1 MEKEEKSSD
10 IHTFFLKTCFKNF
23 IQLSRIEKFRFN
35 KSNNKDLE
43 LFVKR
48 DDLIHKYISGNK
60 IRKLN
65 QNIFSFYKNKCKKLV
80 TFGGAFSNHLLAT
93 AALCNELSI
102 DCVGIVRGE
111 ELNVNSNGILKK
123 CSSLG
128 MQLNFVSRSSFSKQK
143 KMSGLLV
150 KDGIP
155 TWFIPEGGA
164 NLEGIEGCKEIV
176 SENDEI
182 FDYYVVAQGTTT
194 TSIGIA
200 LALPPSAKIIV
211 VPVLK
216 GFNSKSEMKSLL
228 NNVDLWNVIKD
239 KIIVL
244 DDFHF
249 GGYAKS
255 TNELREFI
263 SEINQINKMQIEEVY
278 TGKALYAL
286 KNYLEK
292 NFVKNKKVL
301 FIHTGGIFTD
311 KN

>member
-10 IHTFFLKTCFKNF
+10 IHTFFKNF
-23 IQLSRIEKFRFN
+23 IQLSRIEKFSFR

-48 DDLIHKYISGNK
+48 DDLIHNYISGNK

-111 ELNVNSNGILKK
+111 ELNEKSNFILSK
-123 CSSLG
+123 CDSLG
-128 MQLNFVSRSSFSKQK
+128 MKLEFVSRTNFLEQK

-155 TWFIPEGGA
+155 TWFVPEGGA

-176 SENDEI
+176 SENEEI

-216 GFNSKSEMKSLL
+216 GFNSKSEMKSVL

-263 SEINQINKMQIEEVY
+263 SEINQINEMQIEEVY

>member
-1 MEKEEKSSD
+1 LEKEEKSSD
-10 IHTFFLKTCFKNF
+10 IQAFFKNF

-35 KSNNKDLE
+35 KINNKDLE

-48 DDLIHKYISGNK
+48 DDLIHKYVSGNK

-111 ELNVNSNGILKK
+111 ELNAKSNFILSK
-123 CSSLG
+123 CDSLG
-128 MQLNFVSRSSFSKQK
+128 MKLEFVSRTNFLEQK

-176 SENDEI
+176 SENEEI

-200 LALPPSAKIIV
+200 LALPLSAKIIV

-216 GFNSKSEMKSLL
+216 GFNSKSEMKSVL

-255 TNELREFI
+255 TNELRDFI
-263 SEINQINKMQIEEVY
+263 SEINQINEMQIEEVY

-286 KNYLEK
+286 KNYMEK

>member
-10 IHTFFLKTCFKNF
+10 IHAFFKNF
-23 IQLSRIEKFRFN
+23 IQLSRIEKFSFR

-48 DDLIHKYISGNK
+48 DDLIHNYISGNK

-93 AALCNELSI
+93 ASMSYELGI
-102 DCVGIVRGE
+102 PCIGIVRGE
-111 ELNVNSNGILKK
+111 ELNAKSNFILSK
-123 CSSLG
+123 CDSLG
-128 MQLNFVSRSSFSKQK
+128 MKLEFVSRTNFLEQK

-155 TWFIPEGGA
+155 TWFVPEGGA

-176 SENDEI
+176 SENEEI

-216 GFNSKSEMKSLL
+216 GFNSKSEMKSVL

-263 SEINQINKMQIEEVY
+263 SEINQINEMQIEEVY

-286 KNYLEK
+286 KNYLEN

>member
-10 IHTFFLKTCFKNF
+10 IQTFFKNF

-48 DDLIHKYISGNK
+48 DDLIHNYISGNK

-93 AALCNELSI
+93 ASMCYELGI
-102 DCVGIVRGE
+102 PCIGIVRGE
-111 ELNVNSNGILKK
+111 ELNAKSNFILSK
-123 CSSLG
+123 CDSLG
-128 MQLNFVSRSSFSKQK
+128 MKLEFVSRTNFLEQK

-155 TWFIPEGGA
+155 TWFVPEGGA

-176 SENDEI
+176 SENEEI

-216 GFNSKSEMKSLL
+216 GFNSKSEMKSVL

-263 SEINQINKMQIEEVY
+263 SEINQINEMQIEEVY

-286 KNYLEK
+286 KNYLEN

>member
-10 IHTFFLKTCFKNF
+10 IHAFFKNF
-23 IQLSRIEKFRFN
+23 IQLSRIEKFSFR

-48 DDLIHKYISGNK
+48 DDLIHNYISGNK

-111 ELNVNSNGILKK
+111 ELNAKSNFILSK
-123 CSSLG
+123 CDSLG
-128 MQLNFVSRSSFSKQK
+128 MKLEFVSRTNFLEQK

-155 TWFIPEGGA
+155 TWFVPEGGA

-176 SENDEI
+176 SENEEI

-216 GFNSKSEMKSLL
+216 GFNSKSEMKSVL

>member
-10 IHTFFLKTCFKNF
+10 IQTFFKNF

-48 DDLIHKYISGNK
+48 DDLIHNYISGNK

-102 DCVGIVRGE
+102 DCVGVVRGE

-128 MQLNFVSRSSFSKQK
+128 MQLNFVSRTNFSEQK

-150 KDGIP
+150 NDGIP
-155 TWFIPEGGA
+155 TWFVPEGGA

-176 SENDEI
+176 AENEEI

-216 GFNSKSEMKSLL
+216 GFNSKSEMKSVL

-255 TNELREFI
+255 TNELRDFI
-263 SEINQINKMQIEEVY
+263 CEINQVNKMQIEEVY

>member
-10 IHTFFLKTCFKNF
+10 IHTFFKNF
-23 IQLSRIEKFRFN
+23 IQLSRIEKFSFR

-48 DDLIHKYISGNK
+48 DDLIHNYISGNK

-102 DCVGIVRGE
+102 ECVGIVRGE
-111 ELNVNSNGILKK
+111 ELNAKSNFILSK
-123 CSSLG
+123 CDSLG
-128 MQLNFVSRSSFSKQK
+128 MKLEFVSRTNFLEQK

-155 TWFIPEGGA
+155 TWFVPEGGA

-176 SENDEI
+176 SENEEI

-216 GFNSKSEMKSLL
+216 GFNSKSEMKSVL

-263 SEINQINKMQIEEVY
+263 SEINQINEMQIEEVY

>member
-10 IHTFFLKTCFKNF
+10 IHAFFKNF
-23 IQLSRIEKFRFN
+23 IQLSRIEKFSFR

-48 DDLIHKYISGNK
+48 DDLIHNYISGNK

-80 TFGGAFSNHLLAT
+80 TFGGAFSNHLLAA

-102 DCVGIVRGE
+102 ECVGIVRGE
-111 ELNVNSNGILKK
+111 ELNAKSNFILSK
-123 CSSLG
+123 CDSLG
-128 MQLNFVSRSSFSKQK
+128 MKLEFVSRTNFLEQK

-155 TWFIPEGGA
+155 TWFVPEGGA

-176 SENDEI
+176 SENEEI

-216 GFNSKSEMKSLL
+216 GFNSKSEMKSVL

-263 SEINQINKMQIEEVY
+263 SEINQINEMQIEEVY

-286 KNYLEK
+286 NNYMDKNV
-292 NFVKNKKVL
+292 VKNKKVL

>member
-10 IHTFFLKTCFKNF
+10 IHTFFKNF

-80 TFGGAFSNHLLAT
+80 TYGGAFSNHLLAT
-93 AALCNELSI
+93 ASICYELGI
-102 DCVGIVRGE
+102 PCIGIVRGE
-111 ELNVNSNGILKK
+111 ELNAKSNFILSK
-123 CSSLG
+123 CDSLG
-128 MQLNFVSRSSFSKQK
+128 MKLEFVSRTNFSEQK

-155 TWFIPEGGA
+155 TWFVPEGGA

-176 SENDEI
+176 AENEEI

-216 GFNSKSEMKSLL
+216 GFNSKSEMKSVL

-263 SEINQINKMQIEEVY
+263 SEINQINEMQIEEVY

>member
-10 IHTFFLKTCFKNF
+10 IQTFFKNF

-111 ELNVNSNGILKK
+111 ELNENSNGILKK

-128 MQLNFVSRSSFSKQK
+128 MQLNFVSRSSFSEQK

-155 TWFIPEGGA
+155 TWFVPEGGA

-176 SENDEI
+176 SENEEI

-216 GFNSKSEMKSLL
+216 GFNSKSEMKSVL

-255 TNELREFI
+255 TNELRDFI
-263 SEINQINKMQIEEVY
+263 CEINQLNKMQIEEVY

>member
-10 IHTFFLKTCFKNF
+10 IHTFFKNF
-23 IQLSRIEKFRFN
+23 IQLSRIEKFSFH

-48 DDLIHKYISGNK
+48 DDLIHNYISGNK

-111 ELNVNSNGILKK
+111 ELNAKSNFILSK
-123 CSSLG
+123 CDSLG
-128 MQLNFVSRSSFSKQK
+128 MKLEFVSRTNFSEQK
-143 KMSGLLV
+143 KISGLLV

-176 SENDEI
+176 AENEEI

-216 GFNSKSEMKSLL
+216 GFNSKSEMKSVL

-263 SEINQINKMQIEEVY
+263 SEINQINEMQIEEVY

>member
-10 IHTFFLKTCFKNF
+10 IHTFFKNF

-111 ELNVNSNGILKK
+111 ELNENSNGILKK

-128 MQLNFVSRSSFSKQK
+128 MQLNFVSRTNFSEQK
-143 KMSGLLV
+143 KISGLLV

-176 SENDEI
+176 SENEEI

-216 GFNSKSEMKSLL
+216 GFNSKSEMKSVL

-255 TNELREFI
+255 TNELRDFI
-263 SEINQINKMQIEEVY
+263 SEINQINEMQIEEVY

>member
-10 IHTFFLKTCFKNF
+10 IHTFFKNF

-48 DDLIHKYISGNK
+48 DDLIHNYISGNK

-111 ELNVNSNGILKK
+111 ELNAKSNFILSK
-123 CSSLG
+123 CDSLG
-128 MQLNFVSRSSFSKQK
+128 MKLEFVSRTNFLEQK

-155 TWFIPEGGA
+155 TWFVPEGGA

-176 SENDEI
+176 SENEEI

-216 GFNSKSEMKSLL
+216 GFNSKSEMKSVL

-263 SEINQINKMQIEEVY
+263 SEINQINEMQIEEVY

-286 KNYLEK
+286 KNYLEN

>member
-10 IHTFFLKTCFKNF
+10 IHAFFKNF
-23 IQLSRIEKFRFN
+23 IQLSRIEKFSFR

-48 DDLIHKYISGNK
+48 DDLIHNYISGNK

-102 DCVGIVRGE
+102 ECVGIVRGE
-111 ELNVNSNGILKK
+111 ELNAKSNFILSK
-123 CSSLG
+123 CDSLG
-128 MQLNFVSRSSFSKQK
+128 MKLEFVSRTNFLEQK

-155 TWFIPEGGA
+155 TWFVPEGGA

-176 SENDEI
+176 SENEEI

-216 GFNSKSEMKSLL
+216 GFNSKSEMKSVL

-263 SEINQINKMQIEEVY
+263 SEINQINEMQIEEVY

-286 KNYLEK
+286 KNYLEN

>member
-10 IHTFFLKTCFKNF
+10 IHTFFKNF

-111 ELNVNSNGILKK
+111 ELNAKSNFILSK
-123 CSSLG
+123 CDSLG
-128 MQLNFVSRSSFSKQK
+128 MKLEFVSRTNFSEQK

-155 TWFIPEGGA
+155 TWFVPEGGA

-176 SENDEI
+176 AENEEI

-216 GFNSKSEMKSLL
+216 GFNSKSEMKSVL

-255 TNELREFI
+255 TNELRDFI
-263 SEINQINKMQIEEVY
+263 CEINQLNEMQIEEVY

>member
-1 MEKEEKSSD
+1 
-10 IHTFFLKTCFKNF
+10 
-23 IQLSRIEKFRFN
+23 LSRIEKFRLN

-111 ELNVNSNGILKK
+111 ELNVNSNVILKK

-143 KMSGLLV
+143 KMNGLLV
-150 KDGIP
+150 KDRIP
-155 TWFIPEGGA
+155 TWFVPEGGA

-176 SENDEI
+176 FENEEI

-216 GFNSKSEMKSLL
+216 GFNSKSEMKSVL

-263 SEINQINKMQIEEVY
+263 SEINQINEMQIEEVY

-286 KNYLEK
+286 RIYLEK
-292 NFVKNKKVL
+292 NAVKNKKVL

>member
-10 IHTFFLKTCFKNF
+10 IHAFFKNF
-23 IQLSRIEKFRFN
+23 IQLSRIEKFSFR

-48 DDLIHKYISGNK
+48 DDLIHNYISGNK

-111 ELNVNSNGILKK
+111 ELNENSNGILKK

-128 MQLNFVSRSSFSKQK
+128 MQLNFVSRSSFSEQK
-143 KMSGLLV
+143 KMSGLLD

-155 TWFIPEGGA
+155 TWFVPEGGA

-176 SENDEI
+176 SENEEI

-216 GFNSKSEMKSLL
+216 GFNSKSEMKSVL

-263 SEINQINKMQIEEVY
+263 SEINQINEMQIEEVY
-278 TGKALYAL
+278 TGKTLYAL

>member
-10 IHTFFLKTCFKNF
+10 IQTFFKNF

-48 DDLIHKYISGNK
+48 DDLIHNYISGNK

-111 ELNVNSNGILKK
+111 ELNVKSNFILSK
-123 CSSLG
+123 CDSLG
-128 MQLNFVSRSSFSKQK
+128 MKLEFVSRTNFSEQK
-143 KMSGLLV
+143 KMSGFLV

-155 TWFIPEGGA
+155 TWFVPEGGA

-176 SENDEI
+176 SENEEI

-216 GFNSKSEMKSLL
+216 GFNSKSEMKSVL

-263 SEINQINKMQIEEVY
+263 SEINQINEMQIEEVY

-292 NFVKNKKVL
+292 NTVKNKKVL

>member
-10 IHTFFLKTCFKNF
+10 IHTFFKNF
-23 IQLSRIEKFRFN
+23 IQLSRIEKFSFR

-48 DDLIHKYISGNK
+48 DDLIHNYISGNK

-102 DCVGIVRGE
+102 ECVGIVRGE
-111 ELNVNSNGILKK
+111 ELNAKSNFILSK
-123 CSSLG
+123 CDSLG
-128 MQLNFVSRSSFSKQK
+128 MKLDFFSRTNFLEQK

-155 TWFIPEGGA
+155 TWFVPEGGA

-176 SENDEI
+176 SENEEI

-216 GFNSKSEMKSLL
+216 GFNSKSEMKSVL

-263 SEINQINKMQIEEVY
+263 SEINQINEMQIEEVY

-286 KNYLEK
+286 KNYLEN

>member
-10 IHTFFLKTCFKNF
+10 IHTFFKNF
-23 IQLSRIEKFRFN
+23 IQLTRIEKFSFH

-128 MQLNFVSRSSFSKQK
+128 MQLNFVSRTNFSEQK
-143 KMSGLLV
+143 KMSGLIV

-155 TWFIPEGGA
+155 TWFVPEGGA

-176 SENDEI
+176 AENEEI

-216 GFNSKSEMKSLL
+216 GFNSKSEMKSVL

-255 TNELREFI
+255 TNELRDFI

>member
-1 MEKEEKSSD
+1 M
-10 IHTFFLKTCFKNF
+10 
-23 IQLSRIEKFRFN
+23 
-35 KSNNKDLE
+35 E

-111 ELNVNSNGILKK
+111 ELNVKSNFILSK
-123 CSSLG
+123 CDSLG
-128 MQLNFVSRSSFSKQK
+128 MKLEFVSRTNFLEQK
-143 KMSGLLV
+143 KMSGLVV

-155 TWFIPEGGA
+155 TWFVPEGGA

-176 SENDEI
+176 AENEEI

-216 GFNSKSEMKSLL
+216 GFNSKSEMKSVL

-263 SEINQINKMQIEEVY
+263 SEINQINEMQIEEVY

-292 NFVKNKKVL
+292 NAVKNKKVL

>member
-10 IHTFFLKTCFKNF
+10 IHAFFKNF
-23 IQLSRIEKFRFN
+23 IQLSRIEKFSFR

-48 DDLIHKYISGNK
+48 DDLIHNYISGNK

-102 DCVGIVRGE
+102 ECVGIVRGE
-111 ELNVNSNGILKK
+111 ELNAKSNFILSK
-123 CSSLG
+123 CDSLG
-128 MQLNFVSRSSFSKQK
+128 MKLEFVSRTNFLEQK

-155 TWFIPEGGA
+155 TWFVPEGGA

-176 SENDEI
+176 SENEEI

-263 SEINQINKMQIEEVY
+263 SEINQINEMQIEEVY

-286 KNYLEK
+286 KNYLEN

>member
-10 IHTFFLKTCFKNF
+10 IQTFFKNF

-93 AALCNELSI
+93 ASMCYELGI
-102 DCVGIVRGE
+102 PCIGIVRGE
-111 ELNVNSNGILKK
+111 ELNAKSNFILSK
-123 CSSLG
+123 CDSLG
-128 MQLNFVSRSSFSKQK
+128 MKLEFVSRTNFSEQK

-155 TWFIPEGGA
+155 TWFVPEGGA

-176 SENDEI
+176 AENEEI

-216 GFNSKSEMKSLL
+216 GFNSKSEMKSVL

-255 TNELREFI
+255 TNELRDFI
-263 SEINQINKMQIEEVY
+263 SEINQINEMQIEEVY

>member
-1 MEKEEKSSD
+1 MEKEERSSD
-10 IHTFFLKTCFKNF
+10 ITNLFKNL
-23 IQLSRIEKFRFN
+23 IQLSVIEKFCFSKIN
-35 KSNNKDLE
+35 KKDVE
-43 LFVKR
+43 LFAKR

-60 IRKLN
+60 IRKLKY
-65 QNIFSFYKNKCKKLV
+65 NIFSFYKNNCSLLV

-93 AALCNELSI
+93 ASICYELGI
-102 DCVGIVRGE
+102 PCIGIVRGE
-111 ELNVNSNGILKK
+111 ELNSKSNFILSK
-123 CSSLG
+123 CDSFG
-128 MQLNFVSRSSFSKQK
+128 MKLEFVSRTNFSEQK

-155 TWFIPEGGA
+155 TWFVPEGGA

-176 SENDEI
+176 AENEEI

-216 GFNSKSEMKSLL
+216 GFNSKSEMKSVL

-244 DDFHF
+244 DAFHF

-263 SEINQINKMQIEEVY
+263 CEINQLNEMQIEEVY

-292 NFVKNKKVL
+292 NAVKNKKVL
-301 FIHTGGIFTD
+301 FIHTGGVFTD

>member
-10 IHTFFLKTCFKNF
+10 IHTFFKNF
-23 IQLSRIEKFRFN
+23 IQLTRIEKFSFH

-111 ELNVNSNGILKK
+111 ELNAKSNFILSK
-123 CSSLG
+123 CDSLG
-128 MQLNFVSRSSFSKQK
+128 MKLEFVSRTNFSEQK

-155 TWFIPEGGA
+155 TWFVPEGGA
-164 NLEGIEGCKEIV
+164 NLEGIVGCKEIV
-176 SENDEI
+176 SENEEI

-216 GFNSKSEMKSLL
+216 GFNSKSEMKSVL

>member
-10 IHTFFLKTCFKNF
+10 IQTFFKNF

-111 ELNVNSNGILKK
+111 ELNAKSNFILSK
-123 CSSLG
+123 CDSLG
-128 MQLNFVSRSSFSKQK
+128 MKLEFVSRTNFSEKK

-155 TWFIPEGGA
+155 TWFVPEGGA

-176 SENDEI
+176 AENEEI

-216 GFNSKSEMKSLL
+216 GFNSKSEMKSVL

-263 SEINQINKMQIEEVY
+263 SEINQINEMQIEEVY

>member
-10 IHTFFLKTCFKNF
+10 IQTFFKNF

-111 ELNVNSNGILKK
+111 ELNVKSNFILSK
-123 CSSLG
+123 CDSLG
-128 MQLNFVSRSSFSKQK
+128 MKLEFVSRTNFSEQK
-143 KMSGLLV
+143 KISGLLV

-176 SENDEI
+176 AENEEI

-216 GFNSKSEMKSLL
+216 GFNSKSEMKSVL

-255 TNELREFI
+255 TNELRDFI
-263 SEINQINKMQIEEVY
+263 SEINQINEMQIEEVY

>member
-1 MEKEEKSSD
+1 M
-10 IHTFFLKTCFKNF
+10 FKNL
-23 IQLSRIEKFRFN
+23 IQLSVIEKFCFSKIN
-35 KSNNKDLE
+35 KKDVE

-60 IRKLN
+60 IRKLKY
-65 QNIFSFYKNKCKKLV
+65 NIFSFYKNNCSLLV

-93 AALCNELSI
+93 ASMCYELGI
-102 DCVGIVRGE
+102 PCIGIVRGE
-111 ELNVNSNGILKK
+111 ELNAKSNFILCK
-123 CSSLG
+123 CDSLG
-128 MQLNFVSRSSFSKQK
+128 MKLEFVSRTNFSELK

-155 TWFIPEGGA
+155 TWFVPEGGA

-176 SENDEI
+176 SENEEI

-216 GFNSKSEMKSLL
+216 GFDSKSEMKTLL

-255 TNELREFI
+255 TSKLKEFI
-263 SEINQINKMQIEEVY
+263 CEMNQLNEMQIEEVY

-292 NFVKNKKVL
+292 NFVKNKKIL

>member
-10 IHTFFLKTCFKNF
+10 IQTFFKNF

-65 QNIFSFYKNKCKKLV
+65 QNIFFFYKNKCKKLV

-128 MQLNFVSRSSFSKQK
+128 MQLNFVSRSSFSEQK

-155 TWFIPEGGA
+155 TWFVPEGGA

-176 SENDEI
+176 SENEEI

-216 GFNSKSEMKSLL
+216 GFNSKSEMKSVL